1 MKNALMLWNR
11 KKEAEHESG
20 SGTGADS
27 AGHGHTHGAIDQEVL
42 SSERGIW
49 ATKISLAVLLATAV
63 AQVIIFV
70 FTGSVALLA
79 DTIHNFGDAATA
91 LPLWAAFTLSRRAP
105 TRRFPYG
112 LGRAEDL
119 AGVFIVLAI
128 LATGIIAGYE
138 SVRRLGDPP
147 EIDFIWIVV
156 IASVVGFIGN
166 EGVALFRMRVGREI
180 GSAALVADGHHARV
194 DGLTSLAVLFGAIG
208 VWLGYP
214 LADPIVGLVITA
226 AILRIVV
233 ETSKSV
239 FARLLDGVE
248 PEVLDE
254 VRSVSSETDGVKEVG
269 EVRVRWLGHRMRA
282 EVNIEVAP
290 DISVEKGHDIAQDV
304 HHSLL
309 HHLHYLT
316 SATIHVDPEGTGGED
331 HHQHS
336 NYHRDQPG
344 GQQQDEDHGH
354 DQNDSH
360 DDHGPGHGDS
370 NDDHD
375 SEGDHAHSDDD
386 SHGTGHD
393 HPH

>member
-1 MKNALMLWNR
+1 MFWNR
-11 KKEAEHESG
+11 NKETQTQPDASG
-20 SGTGADS
+20 AAPT
-27 AGHGHTHGAIDQEVL
+27 GHGHTHGAIDQEVL
-42 SSERGIW
+42 SSDRGIW
-49 ATKISLAVLLATAV
+49 ATKISLVVLLATAL
-63 AQVIIFV
+63 AQIVIFV

-105 TRRFPYG
+105 TRRFTYG

-128 LATGIIAGYE
+128 LATGLIAGYE
-138 SVRRLGDPP
+138 SIRRLNDPP

-166 EGVALFRMRVGREI
+166 EGVALFRMRVGRKI

-194 DGLTSLAVLFGAIG
+194 DGLTSLAVLVGAIG

-233 ETSKSV
+233 QTSKSV

-254 VRSVSSETDGVKEVG
+254 VRSVSSGTDGVKGVA
-269 EVRVRWLGHRMRA
+269 EVRVRWLGHRMLA
-282 EVNIEVAP
+282 EVNIAVAP
-290 DISVEKGHDIAQDV
+290 AISVEKGHDIAQEV
-304 HHSLL
+304 HHNLL
-309 HHLHYLT
+309 HHLRYLS
-316 SATIHVDPEGTGGED
+316 SATIHVDPEGSAGEE

-336 NYHRDQPG
+336 NYHQGEEDQYG
-344 GQQQDEDHGH
+344 HLHVDGNEQHGSEGAGQSQEDEHAQSDGHTHDSGHGH
-354 DQNDSH
+354 
-360 DDHGPGHGDS
+360 
-370 NDDHD
+370 
-375 SEGDHAHSDDD
+375 
-386 SHGTGHD
+386 
-393 HPH
+393 PH